1 MKSWLIWKN
10 PDAGK
15 DWGWEE
21 KGMPEDEMVGCI
33 TNSLDMSL
41 SNLQELF
48 MDREAWYAAVHGAA
62 KSQTQQSDWTEPMY
76 GCESWI
82 IKQAERWRIDAFEL
96 WYWTDA
102 EAEAL
107 IL

>member
-1 MKSWLIWKN
+1 M
-10 PDAGK
+10 
-15 DWGWEE
+15 
-21 KGMPEDEMVGCI
+21 
-33 TNSLDMSL
+33 DMSL

-76 GCESWI
+76 GCESWT